1 MLGLKFTD
9 RTFRF
14 TNLLNL
20 HDGLR
25 LTSAGAGLIPF
36 TSMDRGLIRPEGIAP
51 MLDVLDRS
59 LDREGVERSGVV
71 VVLDGRVV
79 ERTLLPHPGEFP
91 ADGESL
97 RERVRW
103 EMGTRFS
110 GTDPEQQ
117 LHVEW
122 TARTVSDGV
131 NVIDAWGVPSAILE
145 LYEEVIDG
153 VGCHVAAWDCD
164 PWALTRFVRVC
175 ALQNDRDDDGSVVA
189 AAHVEA
195 ESLEIT
201 LIRGSES
208 VGATSL
214 RGDAANHASQQW
226 DSDEPDA
233 VAAEI
238 ERVLG
243 ELDQRWFPAG
253 RDGSG
258 SVEKVFFTGS
268 VENPDSLLA
277 ALVRKFQS
285 RIEMID
291 IRSRIA
297 IDDTLASS
305 PLIESNLGSFA
316 LCIGGALAAIRS

>member
-14 TNLLNL
+14 ANLLNL
-20 HDGLR
+20 HDALR

-36 TSMDRGLIRPEGIAP
+36 TSMDRGLIRPEGITP

-59 LDREGVERSGVV
+59 LDRESVERSGVV
-71 VVLDGRVV
+71 VVLDGRVAV
-79 ERTLLPHPGEFP
+79 RALFP
-91 ADGESL
+91 CQGDFLSDSESL
-97 RERVRW
+97 GEKVRW
-103 EMGTRFS
+103 EIGTRCN
-110 GTDPEQQ
+110 GTVPEQQ

-122 TARTVSDGV
+122 NVRTISQGV
-131 NVIDAWGVPSAILE
+131 HVIDAWGIPSEILE
-145 LYEEVIDG
+145 RYEEVIDG

-164 PWALTRFVRVC
+164 PLALTRFVRTC
-175 ALQNDRDDDGSVVA
+175 ALQSDGEDDGNAVA

-214 RGDAANHASQQW
+214 RSESTTTDSNQW
-226 DSDEPDA
+226 NSDEPEA
-233 VAAEI
+233 VAVEI
-238 ERVLG
+238 KRSLG
-243 ELDQRWFPAG
+243 ELGQRWFPAG
-253 RDGSG
+253 QEG
-258 SVEKVFFTGS
+258 SVERVYFTGS

-277 ALVRKFQS
+277 ALVRIFPS

-291 IRSRIA
+291 IRSRIE
-297 IDDTLASS
+297 IDETLATS

-316 LCIGGALAAIRS
+316 LCIGGALAAAGS